1 MPEKSVTRLA
11 LREKF
16 ALVIPTLNEAENI
29 ETLLSIVQNVLEPL
43 DINYEIIVVD
53 DGSCDGTAEV
63 VRHYTETGDHVR
75 ILSRQGEKGLAG
87 AVIHGWNHSDAEL
100 LGVIDADLQHP
111 PDLLPLLL
119 AAVADGC
126 DIAIASRYAA
136 KDGVRG
142 WNPMRLAISR
152 ASTWATLPFQRRGLR
167 VKDPMSGFFIV
178 RRKAIDGFSFEAKGF
193 KLLLEILVRA
203 HISSAR
209 EIPYRFGRRHAGKS
223 KAGAAVAFHYLQLLG
238 KLSRDLFLR
247 PSPQ

>member
-1 MPEKSVTRLA
+1 MTRLA
-11 LREKF
+11 MHEKF

-29 ETLLSIVQNVLEPL
+29 ETLLSMVQNVLEPL
-43 DINYEIIVVD
+43 EIKYEVIVVD
-53 DGSCDGTAEV
+53 DGSRDGTDEV
-63 VRHYTETGDHVR
+63 VRRYAETDSRVR
-75 ILSRQGEKGLAG
+75 ILSRHKEKGLAG

-111 PDLLPLLL
+111 PDLLPELL

-142 WNPMRLAISR
+142 WNPVRVAISR
-152 ASTWATLPFQRRGLR
+152 ASTWATLPFQRKGVR

-178 RRKAIDGFSFEAKGF
+178 RRQAIDGFSFEAKGF

-203 HISSAR
+203 RISSAR
-209 EIPYRFGRRHAGKS
+209 EIPYRFGRRRAGKS
-223 KAGAAVAFHYLQLLG
+223 KAGAAVALHFLQLLG